1 MVDTE
6 GFKKID
12 AAAQRTK
19 NRIDIGE
26 WKEATQYWAY
36 TQGIVLIETCN
47 VDFYNILTK
56 KHCSQLYNLLTKNVQ
71 SIDEGAHTV
80 TYSIISHA
88 KYYLRIQLFEY
99 IRNNSCNY

>member
-26 WKEATQYWAY
+26 WKEATEYWAR
-36 TQGIVLIETCN
+36 TQGVVLKETCN

-56 KHCSQLYNLLTKNVQ
+56 KECSQLYNLLTRKNVR
-71 SIDEGAHTV
+71 SIDGGMHSHV
-80 TYSIISHA
+80 QYQII
-88 KYYLRIQLFEY
+88 R
-99 IRNNSCNY
+99 